1 MSRFFAPTIRLLR
14 NAALASLLLGGT
26 AAQAIEQDDLLP
38 VDEAFALSA
47 EATTRDAVE
56 VRFAIADGYYLYRH
70 RTAVEVLEG
79 GLKANPLQLP
89 DGQKHTDEFFGE
101 VETYRDSLVAT
112 LTGAAADD
120 TTTLRLRVKYQG
132 CADLGICYPPQARE
146 VTIALPPAPAGDAS
160 AALPPVAGLLSGGR
174 ISGLLSTSTS
184 GGDTGLTATG
194 SAGLPLPDT
203 EAYRL
208 EAVTDGPDRIVV
220 RFTIAPG
227 YYLYR
232 DKTTFAAQSD
242 RGALVRPG
250 EWPAARTHSDEYFGE
265 QAVYDDEV
273 LVPLDVIRTQA
284 GADTLRLTVGFM
296 GCQENG
302 VCYPPLKRVLTV
314 DLADAP
320 ANADAPSAEGATS
333 ATTSPGAS
341 RAADGIGLFAALA
354 FALFG
359 GLILNLMPCV
369 LPILSLKALGLA
381 GSGES
386 QAKARSHAL
395 WYTAGVVL
403 SFAALGGLALALREA
418 GLALGWGFQLQQ
430 PAVVGGLALLMFAV
444 GLSLSGV
451 FNLGGGLAN
460 VGGALTQKS
469 GPAGDFFTGVLAV
482 VVAAPCTA
490 PFMGAALAYAFAA
503 SPIVA
508 IGVFVAL
515 GIGLALP
522 FLAIGFV
529 PGLAQRLPKPGAW
542 MDTLKQVLAFPM
554 YLTAVW
560 LVWVL
565 AKQRGADAVGW
576 VLGGAV
582 LLALGLWAWEQ
593 ARFKSPTMRAFAIV
607 IATLGVAALW
617 PVQQLPS
624 AREAAAAAGTN
635 ASANAPSQPAADGS
649 VPYSAEALAALR
661 TEGRVVFVN
670 MTADW
675 CVSCK
680 ANERAVLSTDAFT
693 SAREAANAVYM
704 KGDWTDVDPAI
715 TAYLQQY
722 GAVGVPFYA
731 VYPASG
737 GEPEI
742 LPNLLTTGIV
752 ETALAKAAAK

>member
-1 MSRFFAPTIRLLR
+1 MPRLFAPTTRLLR
-14 NAALASLLLGGT
+14 AAALASLLFGAAG
-26 AAQAIEQDDLLP
+26 AQAIEQDDLLP

-47 EATTRDAVE
+47 SAPARDTVA
-56 VRFAIADGYYLYRH
+56 VRFAIAEGYYLYRH
-70 RTAVEVLEG
+70 RTSVEVLDG
-79 GLKANPLQLP
+79 GFTPGPLVLP
-89 DGQKHTDEFFGE
+89 AGDKHTDEFFGE
-101 VETYRDSLVAT
+101 VETYRGALEAT
-112 LTGAAADD
+112 LPGSAAPT

-146 VTIALPPAPAGDAS
+146 VTVTLPPAPAGAE
-160 AALPPVAGLLSGGR
+160 ALPPVAGLLSGGHA
-174 ISGLLSTSTS
+174 SGLLG
-184 GGDTGLTATG
+184 GGDTGLTTTG
-194 SAGLPLPDT
+194 AAGLPLPDT

-232 DKTTFAAQSD
+232 DKTTFAAQSV
-242 RGALVRPG
+242 RNAVVRPG
-250 EWPAARTHSDEYFGE
+250 EWPEARTHSDEYFGE
-265 QAVYDDEV
+265 QAVYYDEV
-273 LVPLDVIRTQA
+273 LVPLSVVRTQA
-284 GADTLRLTVGFM
+284 GTDTLRLTVGFM
-296 GCQENG
+296 GCQEGG
-302 VCYPPLKRVLTV
+302 VCYPPLKRELTV
-314 DLADAP
+314 ELADAP
-320 ANADAPSAEGATS
+320 ANANAEAVAADGAPSGANG
-333 ATTSPGAS
+333 TTE
-341 RAADGIGLFAALA
+341 GIGLFAALGL
-354 FALFG
+354 ALLG

-386 QAKARSHAL
+386 AAKARSHAL

-460 VGGALTQKS
+460 VGGSLTQKS

-503 SPIVA
+503 SPAVA

-515 GIGLALP
+515 GVGLALP

-593 ARFKSPTMRAFAIV
+593 ARFKSAALRAFALA
-607 IATLGVAALW
+607 IAVAGVAALW

-624 AREAAAAAGTN
+624 AREAAAAAG
-635 ASANAPSQPAADGS
+635 ASHDANAPSTPAADGS

-661 TEGRVVFVN
+661 AEGRAVFVN

-680 ANERAVLSTDAFT
+680 ANERAVLSTEAFA

-704 KGDWTDVDPAI
+704 KGDWTNVDPAI

-731 VYPASG
+731 VYPAGG

-752 ETALAKAAAK
+752 EAALAKAAAK

>member
-26 AAQAIEQDDLLP
+26 AAQAIDQDDLLP

-47 EATTRDAVE
+47 AAPARDTVA
-56 VRFAIADGYYLYRH
+56 VRFAIAEGYYLYRH
-70 RTAVEVLEG
+70 RTSVEVLDG
-79 GLKANPLQLP
+79 GFTAAPLVLP
-89 DGQKHTDEFFGE
+89 AGDKHTDEFFGE
-101 VETYRDSLVAT
+101 VETYRDALEAT
-112 LTGAAADD
+112 LPGSADASA
-120 TTTLRLRVKYQG
+120 TTLRLRVKYQG

-146 VTIALPPAPAGDAS
+146 ITVALPPAPAGEAS
-160 AALPPVAGLLSGGR
+160 AALAPVTGLLSSGR
-174 ISGLLSTSTS
+174 SSGLLSTSTS
-184 GGDTGLTATG
+184 GGDAGLTATG

-232 DKTTFAAQSD
+232 DKTTFAAQSE
-242 RGALVRPG
+242 RGAVVRPG

-265 QAVYDDEV
+265 QAVYYDEV
-273 LVPLDVIRTQA
+273 LVPLEVVRTQS

-302 VCYPPLKRVLTV
+302 VCYPPLKRELAI

-320 ANADAPSAEGATS
+320 ANADATAADGAS
-333 ATTSPGAS
+333 SDTTSSGAN
-341 RAADGIGLFAALA
+341 RAADGIGLFAALGL
-354 FALFG
+354 ALLG

-386 QAKARSHAL
+386 VAKARSHAL

-430 PAVVGGLALLMFAV
+430 PAVVGGLALLMFSV

-515 GIGLALP
+515 GLGLALP

-542 MDTLKQVLAFPM
+542 MDTLKQMLAFPM

-593 ARFKSPTMRAFAIV
+593 ARFKSATMRAFAV
-607 IATLGVAALW
+607 GIAVLGVAALW

-624 AREAAAAAGTN
+624 AREAAGADAAT
-635 ASANAPSQPAADGS
+635 SAPSQPAADGS
-649 VPYSAEALAALR
+649 VPYSADALAALR
-661 TEGRVVFVN
+661 AEGRVVFVN

-680 ANERAVLSTDAFT
+680 ANERAVLSTDAFAA
-693 SAREAANAVYM
+693 ARDGANAVYM

-715 TAYLQQY
+715 TGYLQQY

-731 VYPASG
+731 VYPVGG

>member
-1 MSRFFAPTIRLLR
+1 MPHLFAPLLRLLR
-14 NAALASLLLGGT
+14 TAALPTLLLG
-26 AAQAIEQDDLLP
+26 AASAQAIEPDDLLP

-47 EATTRDAVE
+47 EATSRNAVE
-56 VRFAIADGYYLYRH
+56 VRFAIAEGYYLYRH
-70 RTAVEVLEG
+70 RTAVEVLDAG
-79 GLKANPLQLP
+79 FKANPLQLP
-89 DGQKHTDEFFGE
+89 DGKKHTDEFFGE
-101 VETYRDSLVAT
+101 VETYRDALVAT
-112 LTGAAADD
+112 LTGAAADE

-132 CADLGICYPPQARE
+132 CADLGICYPPQSRE
-146 VTIALPPAPAGDAS
+146 VTVALPAGATAS
-160 AALPPVAGLLSGGR
+160 GLPSVAGLLNGPRSSDLLSGGAP
-174 ISGLLSTSTS
+174 GLST
-184 GGDTGLTATG
+184 TAA
-194 SAGLPLPDT
+194 AGLPLPDT

-232 DKTTFAAQSD
+232 DKTTFAAESE

-250 EWPAARTHSDEYFGE
+250 EWPPARMHSDEYFGE
-265 QAVYDDEV
+265 QAVYYDEV
-273 LVPLDVIRTQA
+273 LVPLEVVRTQP
-284 GADTLRLTVGFM
+284 GTDTLRLTVGFM

-302 VCYPPLKRVLTV
+302 VCYPPLKRELSIA
-314 DLADAP
+314 LADAP
-320 ANADAPSAEGATS
+320 ATA
-333 ATTSPGAS
+333 AS
-341 RAADGIGLFAALA
+341 TRTGGGRVADGLGLFAALGL
-354 FALFG
+354 ALLG

-386 QAKARSHAL
+386 PAKARSHAL

-451 FNLGGGLAN
+451 FNLGGSLAN
-460 VGGALTQKS
+460 VGGTLTQKS

-503 SPIVA
+503 SPLFA

-515 GIGLALP
+515 GVGLALP

-593 ARFKSPTMRAFAIV
+593 ARFKSAALRAFALA
-607 IATLGVAALW
+607 IAVAGIAALW

-624 AREAAAAAGTN
+624 AREAAAAAGSG
-635 ASANAPSQPAADGS
+635 ADANTPAQPAADGS

-661 TEGRVVFVN
+661 AEGRVVFVN

-680 ANERAVLSTDAFT
+680 ANERAVLSTNAFAT
-693 SAREAANAVYM
+693 ARDAANAVYM

-731 VYPASG
+731 VYPVGG

-742 LPNLLTTGIV
+742 LPNLLTLGIV
-752 ETALAKAAAK
+752 ESALSKAAAK